1 MGGVQLQIHKK
12 VQAFFSMAVV
22 AEVGNGARTLF
33 WSDKWIHGRSVAD
46 IAPRVIVIVPK
57 RRTNRRTAL
66 EALMYIILGYQT
78 WKILS
83 SGDSL
88 AMASIRQNRL
98 MQHSFRGKLPSIVER
113 GFENLGHLESD
124 ISSCGW
130 LLQTD
135 VGHGLLIDLQDVAFS
150 ILLLAPIVTRMKKH

>member
-22 AEVGNGARTLF
+22 AEVGNGARTLL

-46 IAPRVIVIVPK
+46 IAPQVIVIVPK

-83 SGDSL
+83 SGNSSHGIYSPKSSY
-88 AMASIRQNRL
+88 AAFFQ
-98 MQHSFRGKLPSIVER
+98 GKI
-113 GFENLGHLESD
+113 
-124 ISSCGW
+124 
-130 LLQTD
+130 
-135 VGHGLLIDLQDVAFS
+135 AFY
-150 ILLLAPIVTRMKKH
+150 P